1 MVISSNLAVSAQEC
15 SNWHP
20 AVGDVSPVCTLTVC
34 IRKGGY
40 KKALGKAGRLGRGGS
55 NFVLHSYEED
65 DIHIES
71 KKRTHLTRV
80 TPDKD

>member
-1 MVISSNLAVSAQEC
+1 VFELERL
-15 SNWHP
+15 HP
-20 AVGDVSPVCTLTVC
+20 AVGDVSPVLTLTVC

-40 KKALGKAGRLGRGGS
+40 KKALGEAGRLGHGGS
-55 NFVLHSYEED
+55 NFVLHSHSYEED

-71 KKRTHLTRV
+71 KKRTHLTRI